1 MVTHRQRYRE
11 KVSQMVSWGHW
22 FALFNILLSLVI
34 GSRYLF
40 IADWPTT
47 LAGRIYSYVSIIGH
61 FSFLVFATYLLI
73 LFPLTFIVGS
83 QRLMRFLSVIL
94 ATAGMTLLLIDSEVF
109 TRFHL
114 HLNPIVW
121 QLVIN
126 PDENEMARDWQLMFI
141 SVPVILLLEL
151 VFATWSWQKL
161 RSLTRRRRFA
171 RPLAAFLFIAFI
183 AFIASHVVYI
193 WADANFY
200 RPITMQRANLPLS
213 YPMTAR
219 RFLEKHG
226 LLDAQEY
233 QRRLI
238 EQGNPDAVSV
248 QYPLSEL
255 RYRDMG
261 TGQNVLLITVDGLN
275 YSRFEKQMPALAG
288 FAEQNISFTRHMSSG
303 NTTDNGIFG
312 LFYGISPSYMD
323 DILSTRTPAALITA
337 LNQQGYQL
345 GLFSSDGFTSPLY
358 RQALLSDFSM
368 PSVRTQSDEQTA
380 TQWINWLGRYAQED
394 NRWFSWVSFN
404 GTNIDD
410 SNQQAFARKYSRAAG
425 NVDDQIN
432 RVLNALRDSGKLD
445 NTVVIITAGR
455 GIPLSEEEETFD
467 WSHGHLQ
474 VPLVIHW
481 PGTPAQRIN
490 ALTDHTDLMTTLMQR
505 LLHVSTPASEYSQ
518 GQDLFNPQ
526 RRHYWVTAAD
536 NDTLAITTPKK
547 TLVLNNNGKY
557 RTYNLRGE
565 RVKDEKPQLSLLL
578 QVLTDEKRFIAN

>member
-183 AFIASHVVYI
+183 ASHVVYI

-323 DILSTRTPAALITA
+323 GILSTRTPAALITA

-578 QVLTDEKRFIAN
+578 QVLTDE

>member
-183 AFIASHVVYI
+183 ASHVVYI

-323 DILSTRTPAALITA
+323 GILSTRTPAALITA

-455 GIPLSEEEETFD
+455 GIPLSEDEETFD

-578 QVLTDEKRFIAN
+578 LVLTDEKRFIDN

>member
-183 AFIASHVVYI
+183 ASHVVYI

-323 DILSTRTPAALITA
+323 GILSTRTPAALITA

-547 TLVLNNNGKY
+547 TRLTPC
-557 RTYNLRGE
+557 RTQ
-565 RVKDEKPQLSLLL
+565 K
-578 QVLTDEKRFIAN
+578 

>member
-183 AFIASHVVYI
+183 ASHVVYI

-323 DILSTRTPAALITA
+323 GILSTRTPAALITA

-380 TQWINWLGRYAQED
+380 TQWINWLGRYAQDD

>member
-183 AFIASHVVYI
+183 ASHVVYI

-303 NTTDNGIFG
+303 NTTDNGNFG

-323 DILSTRTPAALITA
+323 GILSTRTPAALITA

>member
-183 AFIASHVVYI
+183 ASHVVYI

-323 DILSTRTPAALITA
+323 GILSTRTPAALITA

-518 GQDLFNPQ
+518 GQDLSNPQ

>member
-171 RPLAAFLFIAFI
+171 RPLAAFLFIT
-183 AFIASHVVYI
+183 FIASHVVYI

>member
-183 AFIASHVVYI
+183 ASHVVYI

-323 DILSTRTPAALITA
+323 GILSLRTPAALITA

-410 SNQQAFARKYSRAAG
+410 SNQQAFARKYSRVAG

-455 GIPLSEEEETFD
+455 GIPLSEDEETFD

>member
-1 MVTHRQRYRE
+1 MLTHRQRYRE

-183 AFIASHVVYI
+183 ASHVVYI

-323 DILSTRTPAALITA
+323 GILSTRTPAALITA

-445 NTVVIITAGR
+445 NTVVIITSGR
-455 GIPLSEEEETFD
+455 GIPLSEDEETFD

>member
-126 PDENEMARDWQLMFI
+126 PDENEMARGWQLMFI

-171 RPLAAFLFIAFI
+171 RPLAAFLFI

-323 DILSTRTPAALITA
+323 GILSTRTPAALITA

>member
-183 AFIASHVVYI
+183 ASHVVYI

-323 DILSTRTPAALITA
+323 GILSTRTPAALITA

-368 PSVRTQSDEQTA
+368 PSVRTQSDEQTT

>member
-141 SVPVILLLEL
+141 SVPVILLLEQ

-171 RPLAAFLFIAFI
+171 RPLAAFLFI

-323 DILSTRTPAALITA
+323 GILSTRTPAALITA

-380 TQWINWLGRYAQED
+380 TQWINWLGHYAQED

-455 GIPLSEEEETFD
+455 GIPLSEDEETFD

>member
-183 AFIASHVVYI
+183 ASHVVYI

-323 DILSTRTPAALITA
+323 GILSTRTPAALITA

-578 QVLTDEKRFIAN
+578 QVLTDEKRLIAN

>member
-183 AFIASHVVYI
+183 ASHVLYI

-323 DILSTRTPAALITA
+323 GILSTRTPAALITA

>member
-183 AFIASHVVYI
+183 ASHVVYI

-323 DILSTRTPAALITA
+323 GILSTRTPAALITA

-557 RTYNLRGE
+557 RTYNLRSE

>member
-183 AFIASHVVYI
+183 ASHVVYI

-323 DILSTRTPAALITA
+323 GILSTRTPAALITA

-455 GIPLSEEEETFD
+455 GIPLSEDEETFD

-557 RTYNLRGE
+557 RTYNLPGE

>member
-183 AFIASHVVYI
+183 ASHVLYI

-323 DILSTRTPAALITA
+323 GILSTRTPAALITA

-455 GIPLSEEEETFD
+455 GIPLSEDEETFD

>member
-183 AFIASHVVYI
+183 ASHVVYI

-323 DILSTRTPAALITA
+323 GILSTRTPAALITA

-410 SNQQAFARKYSRAAG
+410 SNQQAFARKYSREAG

-455 GIPLSEEEETFD
+455 GIPLSEDEETFD

>member
-183 AFIASHVVYI
+183 ASHVVYI

-323 DILSTRTPAALITA
+323 GILSTRTPAALITA

-547 TLVLNNNGKY
+547 TLVLNHNGKY

>member
-183 AFIASHVVYI
+183 ASHVVYI

-323 DILSTRTPAALITA
+323 GILSTRTPAALITA

-380 TQWINWLGRYAQED
+380 TQWINWLGRYTQED

-455 GIPLSEEEETFD
+455 GIPLSEDEETFD

>member
-183 AFIASHVVYI
+183 ASHVVYI

-323 DILSTRTPAALITA
+323 GILSTRTPAALITA

-368 PSVRTQSDEQTA
+368 PSIRTQSDEQTA

-455 GIPLSEEEETFD
+455 GIPLSEDEETFD

>member
-83 QRLMRFLSVIL
+83 QKLMRFLSVIL

-171 RPLAAFLFIAFI
+171 RPLAAFLFI

-323 DILSTRTPAALITA
+323 GILSTRTPAALITA

-410 SNQQAFARKYSRAAG
+410 SNQQAFARKYSREAG

-455 GIPLSEEEETFD
+455 GIPLSEDEETFD